1 MQTLVQF
8 VARQGDPNEVMA
20 RDSLPLPP
28 LALSPREVAVAVHS
42 REAPKWRVAVVPPL
56 LLLLLGCRYL
66 VSCIK

>member
-20 RDSLPLPP
+20 RDSLLLPP
-28 LALSPREVAVAVHS
+28 LALSPHGVAVHR